1 MFFAGGKRVDTVELL
16 YGKSCCV
23 RDREED
29 LVSNSEAIP
38 VL

>member
-23 RDREED
+23 GDRKED
-29 LVSNSEAIP
+29 LVSDSEAIP
-38 VL
+38 EL